1 MGLSD
6 EVGLKRTILVVD
18 DEPLARLT
26 TADMLRLG
34 GFDVLEAG
42 SGAQALELLADG
54 YHVAAVVTD
63 VRMPVLDGVGLSH
76 AIREAHPQIP
86 VLFVSGDTFDAAE
99 LPAGTHYLRKP
110 LNLRQLIACVIQAI
124 GLL

>member
-34 GFDVLEAG
+34 D
-42 SGAQALELLADG
+42 S
-54 YHVAAVVTD
+54 
-63 VRMPVLDGVGLSH
+63 MSSK
-76 AIREAHPQIP
+76 REAEHRRSNFSLMDIT
-86 VLFVSGDTFDAAE
+86 S
-99 LPAGTHYLRKP
+99 LPW
-110 LNLRQLIACVIQAI
+110 
-124 GLL
+124 